1 MFRLRKRNF
10 KHFTCPMCGKSLINL
25 KSVEAQKK
33 GFHEFWCDVCNI
45 DYEID
50 ENKTPPRSI
59 YDDCEEEED
68 EGSWGIKVVE

>member
-1 MFRLRKRNF
+1 MFRRKKRNF
-10 KHFTCPMCGKSLINL
+10 KHLTCPVCRKTLINL
-25 KSVEAQKK
+25 KSVEAQQK

-59 YDDCEEEED
+59 YDNCEEEEE